1 MQVVANTSVCNDLLL
16 LGQLPL
22 LPPLYGQIIT
32 PPVVLEVELP
42 LSFFQH
48 VR

>member
-1 MQVVANTSVCNDLLL
+1 MQVVADTSLDFLAP
-16 LGQLPL
+16 GPASL
-22 LPPLYGQIIT
+22 LPPLYGQIIM